1 MNILFVAA
9 DNPGEWNTSQWR
21 CANVVDAINKLFN
34 TSGSDSGA
42 SRAYIIGYQDFMH
55 RAGQTNEYLEQC
67 EIVVIERLAIANT
80 ITPII
85 DLEAQGM
92 VVIADVDDAYNLMP
106 KTVPTYKFWHDG
118 VIKVPDQNG
127 NPREVKMVIAPKD
140 QLAWGLKLVHA
151 VTTPSK
157 VLAKD
162 WLRYC
167 NNVYVAPNY
176 IPTMTYLKHKKFKP
190 KTDNERETK
199 FIIGWGGSW
208 THIESWK
215 DSGVIEALRDICK
228 KRKNVVI
235 RIAGGDKRVSDAID
249 IPGRVFPEAFVDFDK
264 WPPVF
269 ATWDLGLVPLAGEY
283 DNRRSWIKSLEYT
296 LMGIP
301 WIGTKAPPTEELA
314 DYGTRVKNTSFD
326 WKRAINYA
334 IDNYSE
340 VKAKVVEG
348 FEFAMA
354 QDVDAN
360 VQKILEVYQ
369 TIYQKVKE
377 S

>member
-21 CANVVDAINKLFN
+21 CANPADAINKLAN

-42 SRAYIIGYQDFMH
+42 SRAFVVNYHDFMK
-55 RAGQTNEYLEQC
+55 RTDIVNQC
-67 EIVVIERLAIANT
+67 LDICEVIVIERLLVSNT
-80 ITPII
+80 ITPVI
-85 DLEAQGM
+85 DLEAQGR

-106 KTVPTYKFWHDG
+106 KTVPTHKFWHDG
-118 VIKVPDQNG
+118 IIKVPDRQG
-127 NPREVKMVIAPKD
+127 NVREAKMIVSPKD
-140 QLAWGLKLVHA
+140 QLEWGMKLVHA

-157 VLAKD
+157 VLVKD
-162 WLRYC
+162 WLRYRDD
-167 NNVYVAPNY
+167 VYHAPNY
-176 IPTMTYLKHKKFKP
+176 IPTMMYLKHKKFKGR
-190 KTDNERETK
+190 TDDERETK

-215 DSGVIEALRDICK
+215 DSGVIDALRDVCK

-235 RIAGGDKRVSDAID
+235 RIAGGDKRVAEAID
-249 IPGRVFPEAFVDFDK
+249 IPARVFPEAFVDYDK

-269 ATWDLGLVPLAGEY
+269 AGWDLGLVPLAGEY

-301 WIGTKAPPTEELA
+301 WVGTKAPPTEELA

-326 WKRAINYA
+326 WKKAINYA
-334 IDNYSE
+334 IDNYAE
-340 VKAKVVEG
+340 AKARVVSG

-360 VQKILEVYQ
+360 VQKILELYQ
-369 TIYQKVKE
+369 TIYEKVKG